1 MFDALRNKRH
11 MNKLIDRRDMRF
23 KIDRL
28 EETLHHQTQNN
39 VAMGRRINAVVRD
52 RNSVLSQCQRLSLD
66 NQILTEEVDALNG
79 IINDLREALSA
90 SQRAQGR
97 LDTSIRP

>member
-11 MNKLIDRRDMRF
+11 MDKLIDRRDMRF

-28 EETLHHQTQNN
+28 EETVHQQTQNN

-52 RNSVLSQCQRLSLD
+52 RNSTLAACQKLRLE
-66 NQILTEEVDALNG
+66 NQILTEEIDALNG
-79 IINDLREALSA
+79 MINDLRESLTA
-90 SQRAQGR
+90 SQRSQGR
-97 LDTSIRP
+97 LDTRTRP